1 MTTHLAPSD
10 AAPSV
15 PDLADWLDVRLMLA
29 GRLSL
34 ANMSLHRDRAD
45 LATVLGCAQQPRSGR
60 QSDGRQE
67 INAR

>member
-1 MTTHLAPSD
+1 MTTHTVPPTAS
-10 AAPSV
+10 PSV
-15 PDLADWLDVRLMLA
+15 PDLADWLDVRLVLA

-34 ANMSLHRDRAD
+34 ANIPLHRDRAD
-45 LATVLGCAQQPRSGR
+45 LAAVLGCAQGPRSDR